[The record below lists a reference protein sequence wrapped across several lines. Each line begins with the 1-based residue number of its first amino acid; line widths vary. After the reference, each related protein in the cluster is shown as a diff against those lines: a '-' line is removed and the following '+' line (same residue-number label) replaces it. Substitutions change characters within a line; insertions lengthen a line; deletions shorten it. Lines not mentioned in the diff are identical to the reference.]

1 MKLAKTYYNVSQSTT
16 RFHIEEG
23 GTRSGKTYS
32 ILTALAEL
40 CWLNKGAGLL
50 IDITRVN
57 GPAIDAGPL
66 HDWKEI
72 LAANGWLDPTWN
84 PKRREYELFGNQV
97 RFFSTDQ
104 AYKMRGRKRDILYMN
119 EANRFSYDAF
129 QQLNMRTGSKVIMD
143 YNPDEVDHWIYDKVL
158 VRENAQLF
166 RTTYKD
172 NPHLA
177 PELVSEIEAMKDLDE
192 WYWKV
197 YGLGERAANPAQ
209 IYRNWQVRDSIPNL
223 LTDNQGREREPKH
236 LCIGLDFGFS
246 SHPSAAVL
254 ITEGLDRQIWLSELI
269 YEKELTNAD
278 LADRLKSAMDELE
291 LDHRRFAVVCDS
303 AEPKSIKELRLNGI
317 NAYAAQKGPDSVRQ
331 GIQFVQQYQLM
342 IYGQS
347 ENLQKELSQYRWRV
361 AANGNPMNQPVK
373 DYDHLTDALR
383 YGITW
388 SKQKE
393 YTGKYAI
400 GAY

>member
-1 MKLAKTYYNVSQSTT
+1 MKLAKTYYNVTENSS
-16 RFHIEEG
+16 RFHVEEG

-32 ILTALAEL
+32 ILTVLAEL
-40 CWLNKGAGLL
+40 CWRNKGGGLL

-72 LAANGWLDPTWN
+72 LDKNGWLDPSWHS
-84 PKRREYELFGNQV
+84 KRREYNLFGNEV
-97 RFFSTDQ
+97 RFFSVDQ
-104 AYKMRGRKRDILYMN
+104 SGKMRGRKRNILYMN
-119 EANRFSYDAF
+119 EASRFSYDAF
-129 QQLNMRTGSKVIMD
+129 QQLNMRTTDRVIMD

-158 VRENAQLF
+158 TRENAQLF

-172 NPHLA
+172 NPHLS

-197 YGLGERAANPAQ
+197 FGLGERAANPAQ
-209 IYRNWQVRDSIPNL
+209 IYRNWQVRDKMPNV
-223 LTDNQGREREPKH
+223 LTDNQGREKQPQH

-254 ITEGLDRQIWLSELI
+254 ITEGIDREIWLTEIL
-269 YEKELTNAD
+269 YEKEMTNTD
-278 LADRLKSAMDELE
+278 LAGRLKEKMQSLGLDE
-291 LDHRRFAVVCDS
+291 RRFPVVCDS
-303 AEPKSIKELRLNGI
+303 AEPKSIKELRLHGI

-331 GIQFVQQYQLM
+331 GIQFVQQHRL
-342 IYGQS
+342 ILYGQS
-347 ENLQKELSQYRWRV
+347 ENLQKELTQYRWQV
-361 AANGNPMNQPVK
+361 SANGNTMNNPVK
-373 DYDHLTDALR
+373 NYDHLTDALR

-393 YTGKYAI
+393 YSGKYAI